1 MKYSKFIVQLVSVF
15 IIITFIVAGCGNKS
29 DTSDTV
35 KKDNTNQTNTNQTN
49 TNNNTNT
56 QKMDST
62 KIQKDSITEKINA
75 EPDTVIMETSLGNMT
90 IELYPKDAPLHVANF
105 KKLVYNKYYD
115 GLLFHRVIPNFMIQ
129 GGDPNTRTD
138 KKDTYGQ
145 GGPGYTIPA
154 EIKLKHEKGSLAAAR
169 MGDAQNPKRESSGSQ
184 FYIVTGEASHLDGQY
199 SVYGKVIKGL
209 EVADKIQNVKRDA
222 SDDPIDKV
230 VIKKVYFVK

>member
-1 MKYSKFIVQLVSVF
+1 MKNKTFIAQLAAIIIVISF
-15 IIITFIVAGCGNKS
+15 IIVGCGSKS
-29 DTSDTV
+29 DNDMT
-35 KKDNTNQTNTNQTN
+35 KKDNTTQTN
-49 TNNNTNT
+49 TNNNTNVT
-56 QKMDST
+56 QK
-62 KIQKDSITEKINA
+62 KDTIKMKDTLQEKINA
-75 EPDTVIMETSLGNMT
+75 EPDTVIMETSMGNMT
-90 IELYPKDAPLHVANF
+90 IELFPKDAPLHVANF

-169 MGDAQNPKRESSGSQ
+169 LGDAQNPKRESSGSQ

-199 SVYGKVIKGL
+199 TVYGKVIKGI

-222 SDDPIDKV
+222 SDDPIEKV
-230 VIKKVYFVK
+230 VIKKIYFAK

>member
-1 MKYSKFIVQLVSVF
+1 MKNKTFFIQLVSLLVVITF
-15 IIITFIVAGCGNKS
+15 IIIGCGNKS
-29 DTSDTV
+29 DTTDMT
-35 KKDNTNQTNTNQTN
+35 KKDNTTQTN
-49 TNNNTNT
+49 TNNNTNVT
-56 QKMDST
+56 QKMDTT
-62 KIQKDSITEKINA
+62 KMKDTLQEKINA
-75 EPDTVIMETSLGNMT
+75 EPDTVIMETSMGNMT

-138 KKDTYGQ
+138 NKAIYGQ

-169 MGDAQNPKRESSGSQ
+169 LGDAQNPKRESSGSQ

-199 SVYGKVIKGL
+199 TVFGKVIKGY

-230 VIKKVYFVK
+230 VIKKVYFAK